1 MEANRVLKQYIR
13 NVVNECIQEEVEYR
27 KTREMVKEEVTK
39 LFFKKLNE
47 YKDIDDKRI
56 TVMNMLKDDK
66 YKNSSLAY
74 ELWNPKNEKEKD
86 TYRSLFSKKANG
98 TPDTDGNV
106 RTFTDDE
113 IVKLYELLRNT

>member
-1 MEANRVLKQYIR
+1 MRANRVLKQYIR
-13 NVVNECIQEEVEYR
+13 NVVNECIQEEAEYR

-47 YKDIDDKRI
+47 AKDVDDKRI

-74 ELWNPKNEKEKD
+74 ELWKPKDSSERD

-98 TPDTDGNV
+98 TPDADGNV

-113 IVKLYELLRNT
+113 IVKLYELLRNK